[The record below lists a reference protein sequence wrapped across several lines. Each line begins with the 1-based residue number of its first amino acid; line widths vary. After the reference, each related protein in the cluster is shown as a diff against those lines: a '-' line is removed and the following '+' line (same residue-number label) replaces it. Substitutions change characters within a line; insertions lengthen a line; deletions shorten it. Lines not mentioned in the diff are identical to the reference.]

1 MTGIIL
7 PGNQEDIFTAGSA
20 ADPGTGVEF
29 LKQSSAF
36 FGHMGHGQ
44 VLQFQ
49 HLAGLRGIGDF
60 EHELSAHF
68 ILQPEVLVPF
78 AGQPVGRGG
87 NVEKL
92 LGQRGRLSFIEPGGM
107 SHQIGH
113 GFFSFCMLPENKS
126 IFQRVR
132 RIY

>member
-1 MTGIIL
+1 MTGTIL
-7 PGNQEDIFTAGSA
+7 PGNREDFLTAGSA

-29 LKQSSAF
+29 VEQGGAF

-49 HLAGLRGIGDF
+49 HLAGFRGIGDF
-60 EHELSAHF
+60 EHELAALF

-87 NVEKL
+87 DVEKL
-92 LGQRGRLSFIEPGGM
+92 LGQRRRL
-107 SHQIGH
+107 
-113 GFFSFCMLPENKS
+113 MLH
-126 IFQRVR
+126 
-132 RIY
+132 